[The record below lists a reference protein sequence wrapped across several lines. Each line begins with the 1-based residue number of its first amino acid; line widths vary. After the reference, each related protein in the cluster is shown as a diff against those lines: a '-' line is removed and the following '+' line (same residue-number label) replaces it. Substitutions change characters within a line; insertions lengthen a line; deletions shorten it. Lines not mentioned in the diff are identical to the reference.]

1 MRLRISFK
9 AIVDSFQDD
18 IQTAIAEHLAVIK
31 NTLDIVR
38 NDNIALESEREPE
51 FRARVERIIGV
62 VRGEI
67 KRIQEVISL

>member
-18 IQTAIAEHLAVIK
+18 IQTAVEEHLAVIK

-62 VRGEI
+62 VRREI
-67 KRIQEVISL
+67 RRIQEVISL